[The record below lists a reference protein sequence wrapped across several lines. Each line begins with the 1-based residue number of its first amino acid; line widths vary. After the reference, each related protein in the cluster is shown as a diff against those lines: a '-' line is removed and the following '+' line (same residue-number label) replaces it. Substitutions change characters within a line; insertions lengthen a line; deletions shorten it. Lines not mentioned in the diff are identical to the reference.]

1 MVKKGN
7 TMDKKF
13 IEDAYRK
20 LKGSVYL
27 DKTVPFLRMRIV
39 NYERGEVEKKIE
51 FIYEA
56 LHDEEKWKRFK
67 ANILETIRVLTFPKK
82 IEVKSDNGVEDEP
95 IVISNI
101 SGTDVVIEKYN
112 NFIDM
117 SVEGHIIGILWILT
131 IGYKM
136 DNVLDQNCY
145 GNRLN
150 DNLMF
155 DNQKTTASPNLF
167 KPYFSQ
173 YENWR
178 NQGLKM
184 AENIVNNQQKS
195 VIITMLDLTR
205 YYYNIEIT
213 KLVFRDMTSK
223 FYDAKNDVL
232 NRLNYC
238 VYDMI
243 RAYSELCGCKNKYM
257 LPIGFLPSSIMS
269 NYYLKI
275 IDVEMKKSERAV
287 YYGRYVDDMMLV
299 TEIENT
305 ANFKEKILKS
315 GSQYVCDYMIE
326 LLRNSNILKNNKDGE
341 YSLSGFPRLNFQK
354 SKFRFFYIDKDG
366 YDTIIEKIQNDICK
380 NASEFNY
387 IPEAAIEELNTDIL
401 KIEREDTVN
410 KLRSIN
416 KTAIDKYALS
426 KTVGKNI
433 MMSKFAEDKTI
444 IKFAKSLEQVLNH
457 KEILSN
463 YTLWESILNY
473 YIINDYIEGVGY
485 LSKAICSAIEHM
497 NEEENKCDE
506 YKYLKSFE
514 IEQVGDS
521 LIYYYLAC
529 LTRATAISW
538 GQDIKQAIEESI
550 AVVSNIK
557 KYNKYNY
564 LYTLKNINQ
573 TRKAYCNSRMVD
585 KNLLPVNIEDCMLA
599 FNPNDL
605 ANKGNLF
612 SLRYY
617 LESDLKCIFSKENRK
632 YAPYIQSPFE
642 ILYSVLINQIKGSKE
657 QLFSDKECVEILLKK
672 YAENFGKTEGKYIVP
687 YIAADFYGDKNY
699 IVKIKSQ
706 KRHKNLKTKIAVAN
720 VRMEETDVE
729 DILKGNA
736 RDISK
741 RCKEIG
747 KILNEA
753 IRYKADI
760 LIFPEAY
767 IPIEYLKILQAKVAK
782 HNMVIIGGIEHIK
795 HGKLI
800 YNLTSTILPIK
811 NQYMSYAIPFFHQKL
826 FFSPHELEMVKKYGC
841 EPAKGNIH
849 TLFNWGNIFFA
860 TYCCYELTSISLRH
874 IFQGMADIVFGVEW
888 NKDTY
893 YFGNVMES
901 LSRDIYCYCVQ
912 SNMSEYGDSRIIQ
925 PTKKDFMNIL
935 KITGGINASVLIGE
949 IDIQQLREHQKN
961 SNSDKSV
968 FKPLPAG
975 WDLTKTNMKN
985 ENTI

>member
-1 MVKKGN
+1 ML
-7 TMDKKF
+7 MDKKF

-39 NYERGEVEKKIE
+39 DYEREEVEKKLE
-51 FIYEA
+51 YIYEA
-56 LHDEEKWKRFK
+56 LHDEVKWEVFK
-67 ANILETIRVLTFPKK
+67 ANILESIKVLTFPKK
-82 IEVKSDNGVEDEP
+82 LEVKNDNEAEGEP

-136 DNVLDQNCY
+136 DDDLYQNCY

-150 DNLMF
+150 DNLVF
-155 DNQKTTASPNLF
+155 ANQNTTASPSLF

-178 NQGLKM
+178 NQGLRM
-184 AENIVNNQQKS
+184 AESVVNNQQKS

-205 YYYNIEIT
+205 YYYNIQIT
-213 KLVFRDMTSK
+213 EEFYRAMTLM
-223 FYDAKNDVL
+223 FYDDQNDVL

-238 VYDMI
+238 ILDMI
-243 RAYSELCGCKNKYM
+243 RTYSERCGSKNKYM
-257 LPIGFLPSSIMS
+257 LPIGFLPSNIIS

-275 IDVEMKKSERAV
+275 IDIRMKESEGAV
-287 YYGRYVDDMMLV
+287 YYGRYVDDMILV
-299 TEIENT
+299 TQIENT
-305 ANFKEKILKS
+305 SDFKEQILK
-315 GSQYVCDYMIE
+315 GGNQYVCDYMVK
-326 LLRNSNILKNNKDGE
+326 LLQNSNVLKRNKDGE
-341 YSLSGFPRLNFQK
+341 YLLSDFPRLNFQK

-366 YDTIIEKIQNDICK
+366 YDTIIEKIQDDICK

-387 IPEAAIEELNTDIL
+387 IPETAIEELGTDIL

-416 KTAIDKYALS
+416 KTAIDKYTLS
-426 KTVGKNI
+426 KMVGKNI
-433 MMSKFAEDKTI
+433 MMSKFAEDKTVK
-444 IKFAKSLEQVLNH
+444 KFAKSLEQVLKH
-457 KEILSN
+457 KEILNN

-497 NEEENKCDE
+497 DEEENKCDE
-506 YKYLKSFE
+506 YKYLKSFQ

-521 LIYYYLAC
+521 LVYYYLAC

-550 AVVSNIK
+550 VAVLNIK
-557 KYNKYNY
+557 KYKKYNY
-564 LYTLKNINQ
+564 LYTLKYINQ
-573 TRKAYCNSRMVD
+573 TRKAYCNSRMIN
-585 KNLLPVNIEDCMLA
+585 KSLLAVNIEDGMSA
-599 FNPNDL
+599 FKSNDL

-612 SLRYY
+612 SLKNY
-617 LESDLKCIFSKENRK
+617 LESDLKCRFGKKNQK

-642 ILYSVLINQIKGSKE
+642 ILYSVLINQIREGKE
-657 QLFSDKECVEILLKK
+657 ELFSDQKCVEILCKK
-672 YAENFGKTEGKYIVP
+672 YAENFGNLKGRYISS
-687 YIAADFYGDKNY
+687 YIEANLYDDENF
-699 IVKIKSQ
+699 IVKIKSN
-706 KRHKNLKTKIAVAN
+706 KRYKNLKVKIAVAN
-720 VRMEETDVE
+720 VRMDENDIK
-729 DILKGNA
+729 DILKGNV
-736 RDISK
+736 RDVSE

-747 KILNEA
+747 RILNEA
-753 IRYKADI
+753 IRYKADM

-767 IPIEYLKILQAKVAK
+767 IPLEYLKILQAKVAK

-795 HGKLI
+795 HGKVI
-800 YNLTSTILPIK
+800 YNLTTTILPIK
-811 NQYMSYAIPFFHQKL
+811 NKYMSYAVPFFHQKL
-826 FFSPHELEMVKKYGC
+826 YFSPHELDITQKYGC
-841 EPAKGNIH
+841 KPAKGQKH
-849 TLFNWGNIFFA
+849 TLFSWGNIFFS

-874 IFQGMADIVFGVEW
+874 VFQGMADIVFGVEW
-888 NKDTY
+888 NKDTH
-893 YFGNVMES
+893 YFGNIMEA

-935 KITGGINASVLIGE
+935 KIKGGINASVLISE
-949 IDIQQLREHQKN
+949 IDIQELRKHQKN
-961 SNSDKSV
+961 NSIISDKSV
-968 FKPLPAG
+968 YKPLPAG
-975 WDLTKTNMKN
+975 WNLTKPNMKK
-985 ENTI
+985 

>member
-1 MVKKGN
+1 
-7 TMDKKF
+7 MDKKF

-39 NYERGEVEKKIE
+39 DYERGELEKKIDY
-51 FIYEA
+51 IYEA
-56 LHDEEKWKRFK
+56 LHDEVKWERFRE
-67 ANILETIRVLTFPKK
+67 NILETIRVLTFPKK
-82 IEVKSDNGVEDEP
+82 IEIKGKDVVEGEP

-101 SGTDVVIEKYN
+101 SGTDVIIEKYN

-131 IGYKM
+131 IGYKL
-136 DNVLDQNCY
+136 DNNLYQNCY

-150 DNLMF
+150 DKLVF
-155 DNQKTTASPNLF
+155 DNQKTTASPSLF

-178 NQGLKM
+178 NQGLKR
-184 AENIVNNQQKS
+184 AESVVNDQKKS

-213 KLVFRDMTSK
+213 EQVFRDMTSML
-223 FYDAKNDVL
+223 YNDKNDVL

-238 VYDMI
+238 IYDII
-243 RAYSELCGCKNKYM
+243 RTYSELCGCQNEYM
-257 LPIGFLPSSIMS
+257 LPIGFLPSSIIS
-269 NYYLKI
+269 NYYLKN
-275 IDVEMKKSERAV
+275 IDDKLEKSQGEV
-287 YYGRYVDDMMLV
+287 YYGRYVDDMILV

-305 ANFKEKILKS
+305 AVFKEKILKS
-315 GSQYVCDYMIE
+315 GNQYVCDYMLD
-326 LLRNSNILKNNKDGE
+326 LLGSSDVLKTNNDGK
-341 YSLSGFPRLNFQK
+341 YLLSDFPRLNFQK

-366 YDTIIEKIQNDICK
+366 YDTIIGKIKDDICK

-387 IPEAAIEELNTDIL
+387 IPETAIEELDADIL

-410 KLRSIN
+410 KLRAIN

-433 MMSKFAEDKTI
+433 MMSKFAEGKTI

-473 YIINDYIEGVGY
+473 YVINDYIEGIGY
-485 LSKAICSAIEHM
+485 LTKAICSAIEHM
-497 NEEENKCDE
+497 DEEENKCDE
-506 YKYLKSFE
+506 YEYLKSSR

-538 GQDIKQAIEESI
+538 GRDIKQAIEESI
-550 AVVSNIK
+550 AVVLNVK
-557 KYNKYNY
+557 KYRQYID

-573 TRKAYCNSRMVD
+573 TRKAYCNSRMIN
-585 KNLLPVNIEDCMLA
+585 KSLLPVSIEDCMSA
-599 FNPNDL
+599 FKPDDL
-605 ANKGNLF
+605 TDKGNLF
-612 SLRYY
+612 SLKNY
-617 LESDLKCIFSKENRK
+617 LESDLKCRFSKKNGR

-642 ILYSVLINQIKGSKE
+642 ILYSVLINQIREGKE
-657 QLFSDKECVEILLKK
+657 ELFTDQKCVEILCKK
-672 YAENFGKTEGKYIVP
+672 YAENFSNPKGKYIKR
-687 YIAADFYGDKNY
+687 YINADFYNEEND
-699 IVKIKSQ
+699 IVKIKSY
-706 KRHKNLKTKIAVAN
+706 KRNKNLKMKIAVAN
-720 VRMEETDVE
+720 VKMEEGDIA
-729 DILKGNA
+729 DILKGDT
-736 RDISK
+736 RDVSK
-741 RCKEIG
+741 RCREIG

-753 IRYKADI
+753 IHYKADV

-767 IPIEYLKILQAKVAK
+767 IPLEYLKILQAKVAK

-795 HGKLI
+795 HGNLV
-800 YNLTSTILPIK
+800 YNLTTTILPIK
-811 NQYMSYAIPFFHQKL
+811 NKYMSYAIPFFHQKMY
-826 FFSPHELEMVKKYGC
+826 FSPHELKIVQKYGC
-841 EPAKGNIH
+841 KPAMGQKH
-849 TLFNWGNIFFA
+849 TLFCWGNIYFV

-874 IFQGMADIVFGVEW
+874 IFQGTADIVFGVEW
-888 NKDTY
+888 NSDTY
-893 YFGNVMES
+893 YFGNIMEA

-935 KITGGINASVLIGE
+935 KVKGGINASVLIGE
-949 IDIQQLREHQKN
+949 IDIQELRKHQRKKN
-961 SNSDKSV
+961 DDSDKNIY
-968 FKPLPAG
+968 KPLPAG
-975 WDLTKTNMKN
+975 WDFAKTDRK
-985 ENTI
+985 